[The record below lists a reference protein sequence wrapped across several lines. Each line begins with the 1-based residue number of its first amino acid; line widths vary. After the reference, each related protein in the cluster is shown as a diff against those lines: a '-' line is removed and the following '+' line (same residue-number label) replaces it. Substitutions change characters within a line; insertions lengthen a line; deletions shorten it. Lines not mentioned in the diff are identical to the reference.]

1 MGQCDSPPTLDRT
14 CARALWAGT
23 TSAPFCC
30 PNSADR
36 LVDAE
41 ANSRRTSRQ
50 AAYCDRPLR
59 RGATAGS
66 GRPLSNQLSPWHFR
80 FTRGRGAGAV
90 ERLCIVGA
98 QHELCAHIWNVPTCA
113 CDRSFWSATVNDVLI
128 ANQDCHGRA
137 ANEVQVCRFREIAR
151 VSCTEVTRWRPM
163 LRSRESGRTKRT
175 YRSVSS
181 APRRWCRAAGLNRF
195 GSKPTWWAHRCRG
208 GPCAHPQ
215 RQWVSATSGGD
226 VPRKPNTVRR
236 HPLTAKG
243 IGRCVSRF
251 GAAGGGRC
259 SGGK

>member
-1 MGQCDSPPTLDRT
+1 MVIFNLSAIVEVWHVGQCDSPPTLDRT
-14 CARALWAGT
+14 RARALWAGT

-98 QHELCAHIWNVPTCA
+98 QHELCAHISNVPTCA

-163 LRSRESGRTKRT
+163 LRFGESTR
-175 YRSVSS
+175 
-181 APRRWCRAAGLNRF
+181 
-195 GSKPTWWAHRCRG
+195 
-208 GPCAHPQ
+208 
-215 RQWVSATSGGD
+215 
-226 VPRKPNTVRR
+226 
-236 HPLTAKG
+236 
-243 IGRCVSRF
+243 
-251 GAAGGGRC
+251 
-259 SGGK
+259 

>member
-1 MGQCDSPPTLDRT
+1 MRPGRDCLSRCEFPSSSRLTSAHMCAAFAAPVAMKCEIDARRGYRLRHRSRYIGHIQSLCDSRGLACGPMRFTANTRPDMRP
-14 CARALWAGT
+14 GT
-23 TSAPFCC
+23 VGRNDISAVLLS

-98 QHELCAHIWNVPTCA
+98 QHELCAHISNVPTCA

-163 LRSRESGRTKRT
+163 LRSGESTR
-175 YRSVSS
+175 
-181 APRRWCRAAGLNRF
+181 
-195 GSKPTWWAHRCRG
+195 
-208 GPCAHPQ
+208 
-215 RQWVSATSGGD
+215 
-226 VPRKPNTVRR
+226 
-236 HPLTAKG
+236 
-243 IGRCVSRF
+243 
-251 GAAGGGRC
+251 
-259 SGGK
+259 

>member
-1 MGQCDSPPTLDRT
+1 MKYEIDARRGYRPRHKSRYIGHTQSPCSSRGLACGPMRFTTDT
-14 CARALWAGT
+14 KAGH
-23 TSAPFCC
+23 APGRCGNERHPRC
-30 PNSADR
+30 SVVPGNSADR

-163 LRSRESGRTKRT
+163 LRSGESTR
-175 YRSVSS
+175 
-181 APRRWCRAAGLNRF
+181 
-195 GSKPTWWAHRCRG
+195 
-208 GPCAHPQ
+208 
-215 RQWVSATSGGD
+215 
-226 VPRKPNTVRR
+226 
-236 HPLTAKG
+236 
-243 IGRCVSRF
+243 
-251 GAAGGGRC
+251 
-259 SGGK
+259 